1 MSTSKRSPALR
12 GIEDRTDRRG
22 RTTYRGTAY
31 DKRTDMRLRGPW
43 TASLAE
49 AKSWRVDALARLQD
63 GTLSGDRGPTLRAAA
78 GAWLAGIRDGSIRNR
93 SGRVYKPSA
102 VSGYERDMRGRIL
115 PVFGAARLAH
125 LTLPD
130 VQRWADRLAGEGLSP
145 STVRNIIN
153 PLRALYAWALPRGLA
168 RLNPCA
174 GLRLPTGEKARDRIA
189 APSEAARLIAALAP
203 RDQAAMGLAVYAGVR
218 LGELLA
224 LELGPRSTSTGARC
238 ASSRSWDPHARRFVE
253 PKSDAGVRTVPI
265 IDRLATLLADHAVL
279 TDHRPGLLFP
289 GAVPALPV
297 HPASLRERMTR
308 AWTAAQ
314 LRPLHFHE
322 GRHTFA
328 SLMIAAGVNAKALST
343 FMGHASIT
351 ITLDRY
357 GHLFP
362 GAEHEAR
369 GRLNTYLSGFD
380 A

>member
-145 STVRNIIN
+145 STVRSIIN

-168 RLNPCA
+168 RLNPWA
-174 GLRLPTGEKARDRIA
+174 GLRLPT
-189 APSEAARLIAALAP
+189 
-203 RDQAAMGLAVYAGVR
+203 
-218 LGELLA
+218 
-224 LELGPRSTSTGARC
+224 
-238 ASSRSWDPHARRFVE
+238 
-253 PKSDAGVRTVPI
+253 
-265 IDRLATLLADHAVL
+265 
-279 TDHRPGLLFP
+279 
-289 GAVPALPV
+289 
-297 HPASLRERMTR
+297 
-308 AWTAAQ
+308 
-314 LRPLHFHE
+314 
-322 GRHTFA
+322 
-328 SLMIAAGVNAKALST
+328 
-343 FMGHASIT
+343 
-351 ITLDRY
+351 
-357 GHLFP
+357 
-362 GAEHEAR
+362 
-369 GRLNTYLSGFD
+369 
-380 A
+380 